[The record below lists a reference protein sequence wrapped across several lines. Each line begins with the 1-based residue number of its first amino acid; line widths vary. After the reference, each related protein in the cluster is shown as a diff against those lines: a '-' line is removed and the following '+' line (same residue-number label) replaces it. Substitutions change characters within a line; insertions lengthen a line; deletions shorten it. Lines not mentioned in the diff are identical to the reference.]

1 MIRLEGLHKTLEG
14 RKILD
19 GLDLHIRDGETM
31 VIIGRSGE
39 GKSVSLKHIVGL
51 MRPDRGKVFVDGEEL
66 TAMSPLQL
74 LRTRK
79 KFGLLFQSGA
89 LLNWMTVGE
98 NVALPLLEHERLSKD
113 EIARRVEEK
122 LALVDMTHARNLLP
136 SEISGGMKKRAG
148 LARAIIRDPKIVM
161 YDEPTSGLDPVMSNV
176 INELVLAM
184 QNQLGITS
192 LVVTHDM
199 ASAYMIAD
207 RIAMLYK
214 GRIQFIGT
222 PQEVQ
227 ETDNPYVRQFI
238 QGLTSGPLGN

>member
-19 GLDLHIRDGETM
+19 GLDLHIRAGETM

-66 TAMSPLQL
+66 TSMNQRQL

-98 NVALPLLEHERLSKD
+98 NVALPLL
-113 EIARRVEEK
+113 
-122 LALVDMTHARNLLP
+122 
-136 SEISGGMKKRAG
+136 
-148 LARAIIRDPKIVM
+148 
-161 YDEPTSGLDPVMSNV
+161 
-176 INELVLAM
+176 
-184 QNQLGITS
+184 
-192 LVVTHDM
+192 
-199 ASAYMIAD
+199 
-207 RIAMLYK
+207 
-214 GRIQFIGT
+214 
-222 PQEVQ
+222 
-227 ETDNPYVRQFI
+227 
-238 QGLTSGPLGN
+238 